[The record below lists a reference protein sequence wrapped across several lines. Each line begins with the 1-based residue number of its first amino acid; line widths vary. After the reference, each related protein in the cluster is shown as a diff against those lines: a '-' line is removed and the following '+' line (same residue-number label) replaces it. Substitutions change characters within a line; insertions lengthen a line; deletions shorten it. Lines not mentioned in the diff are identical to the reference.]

1 VARTTCCPGGE
12 AAGSDSI
19 SPLDSSRSF
28 KTLSLPMSKRQTIDQ
43 PGEFHFV
50 TFSTYQRRQFLA
62 PERTRTIVLEVL
74 QGCLEKHGAF
84 CHGFVVMP
92 NHVHA
97 ILSVATHSTIAS
109 FLQAWKK
116 TSSYRIKRF
125 YAQELINYHDLCPRD
140 CPIWQAKFYDFNL
153 QSDEKLREKLKY
165 MHANPVT
172 AGLALTL
179 LDWPWSSALFYE
191 KGEDIGVKITQ
202 SF

>member
-1 VARTTCCPGGE
+1 MP
-12 AAGSDSI
+12 
-19 SPLDSSRSF
+19 
-28 KTLSLPMSKRQTIDQ
+28 KRQVIDL

-62 PERTRTIVLEVL
+62 PERTRTIVVDVL
-74 QGCLEKHGAF
+74 QTCLETHQAF

-97 ILSVATHSTIAS
+97 ILSVAPEATIAS

-125 YAQELINYHDLCPRD
+125 YAQELTKYHDLCPDD

-153 QSDEKLREKLKY
+153 ESDEKFLEKLAY
-165 MHANPVT
+165 MHNNPVV

-179 LDWPWSSALFYE
+179 LDWAWSSARFYE
-191 KGEDIGVKITQ
+191 RGEELGVKITQ
-202 SF
+202 SY

>member
-1 VARTTCCPGGE
+1 MP
-12 AAGSDSI
+12 
-19 SPLDSSRSF
+19 
-28 KTLSLPMSKRQTIDQ
+28 KRQLVDL

-62 PERTRTIVLEVL
+62 PERTRAIVVEVL
-74 QGCLEKHGAF
+74 QTCLETHRAF

-97 ILSVATHSTIAS
+97 VLSVAPESTIAS

-125 YAQELINYHDLCPRD
+125 YSQELTKYHGFSPED

-153 QSDEKLREKLKY
+153 ESDKKFLEKLEY
-165 MHANPVT
+165 MHANPVV
-172 AGLALTL
+172 AGLASTI
-179 LDWPWSSALFYE
+179 LDWQWSSARFYE
-191 KGEDIGVKITQ
+191 QGESVGVKITQ
-202 SF
+202 AY